1 MQINWSTR
9 ELDVFLALGQTLSF
23 RRTADQVHLS
33 QSAVSGVLTRLEESL
48 GTRLF
53 DRTTR
58 SVQLTLAGQVF
69 FEQVKVLRAQTDE
82 AVRAVRSVA
91 ELQVGQVTLAAL
103 PSLAATVVPAA
114 MARLAAQHPGI
125 RLSVIDTLSGPAFDL
140 VRRGEVDFALT
151 AANPAYADLDD
162 QPLASD
168 GFVLLLPAQHALAK
182 GRQALGWAEVA
193 DLVHISMP
201 QPTSVRQYAD
211 AALLEHRLRF
221 SPRYEVE
228 HLATPAALVP
238 HLEHAGAP
246 GRAHVQ
252 LLDLPPHAAAARQ
265 VDQLFAR
272 QIAPDGASSTPLGQ
286 AMIRRTDQ
294 PVGLGAQDLG
304 VELAQITARR
314 QGEVPPSL
322 AQQRGRP

>member
-69 FEQVKVLRAQTDE
+69 LEQVQVLRAQTDE

-114 MARLAAQHPGI
+114 MARLATQHPGI

-221 SPRYEVE
+221 APRYEVE
-228 HLATPAALVP
+228 HLATIQAMVAAGLGVAALPEWAAAVAPLPGVVKRRLCRPDIRRPIGLVTRRGRALSPAATEMVALLREEMLRLVP
-238 HLEHAGAP
+238 
-246 GRAHVQ
+246 
-252 LLDLPPHAAAARQ
+252 
-265 VDQLFAR
+265 
-272 QIAPDGASSTPLGQ
+272 
-286 AMIRRTDQ
+286 
-294 PVGLGAQDLG
+294 
-304 VELAQITARR
+304 ARR
-314 QGEVPPSL
+314 RRASAEG
-322 AQQRGRP
+322 